1 MKKNSDSKIRANNK
15 YTNAHYDRI
24 NMALPKGSRRLIEYC
39 AKLHGESINRYVC
52 RTVLESVKRDLQAE
66 KSLNKEFFE
75 LF

>member
-1 MKKNSDSKIRANNK
+1 
-15 YTNAHYDRI
+15 
-24 NMALPKGSRRLIEYC
+24 MALPKGSRRLIEYC